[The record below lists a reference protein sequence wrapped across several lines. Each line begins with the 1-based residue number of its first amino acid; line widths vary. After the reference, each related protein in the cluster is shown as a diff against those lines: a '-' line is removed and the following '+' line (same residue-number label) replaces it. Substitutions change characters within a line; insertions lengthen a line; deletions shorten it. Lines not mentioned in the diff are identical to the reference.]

1 MKKSIPFLAVLCFL
15 FAAFGGSALAAD
27 FQWPAEA
34 PGSDF
39 EFDAE
44 SGQIVKYLGKGGIV
58 VIPETIDGAV
68 VKSIK
73 ENAFDQSQQFLND
86 PDFKGGITAVKI
98 PETATNLEPYAF
110 YSCYDLTRIVL
121 PSGLKE
127 IPKCFLY
134 HGSKLTDV
142 IIPKGVTKIGDYAF
156 FHCESLETLPLPD
169 GLKEIGSCAF
179 HSCEKLDL
187 KIPESVTAI
196 GEDAFSYNRTITT
209 LNLPASFTELPDGF
223 LKGCKAV
230 TAYEIPE
237 RITRIGKDA
246 LNSTG
251 ITEAKLPAGLVE
263 IDDGAFAYTKLT
275 AIELPAGVKR
285 IGASAFA
292 GNSAMEIPALPDG
305 LEAIGA
311 RAFSEC
317 KWTRS
322 VAIPASVKSIGSG
335 VFKNDE
341 YGTVWEVRIPHYEPS
356 HMPELVKKEGED
368 QVFADVGQ
376 ISMPWDA
383 TLAQTIAMDAWLV
396 SKGEEDIAWTE
407 FNPEW
412 RQYVNFDA
420 LALEKIKDGEI
431 LVRVTA
437 HKAGEPGEK
446 VAIPR
451 DTFGREGEFLYIS
464 EIGDG
469 AFKGQGL
476 SFFGAYASISHIGA
490 EAFADCKELRE
501 VFLPISVEVI
511 GERAFANSGISK
523 LAIPES
529 VTEIGQAAFAD
540 CKELGEVVLP
550 ASVKVIGER
559 AFANSGISKLVIS
572 EGVTGIAQ
580 TAFAGCMDLES
591 VTLPANLENL
601 RRSHFTQ
608 EWSTDAGKF
617 SGATKT
623 IEGTGV
629 TLSYPE
635 GTKAE
640 LNQFSQGPSVMWAR
654 DEKGV
659 FTDTKYTVYAVRS
672 KTPDTPYDKK
682 LASLL
687 ERKEKNYKDDDGYRV
702 FERTYKGHRCIVFTM
717 PPPEASYML
726 WIYPDDGSHVYISA
740 SGDISSVT
748 LDELM
753 NPDVIAVMNSATW

>member
-1 MKKSIPFLAVLCFL
+1 MKKSILFLVVLCFL
-15 FAAFGGSALAAD
+15 FVALGGSALAAD
-27 FQWPAEA
+27 FQWPGETPAA
-34 PGSDF
+34 DF
-39 EFDAE
+39 EFDKE
-44 SGQIVKYLGKGGIV
+44 TGMIVKYLGKGGIV
-58 VIPETIDGAV
+58 VIPETIDGSV
-68 VKSIK
+68 VKGIK
-73 ENAFDQSQQFLND
+73 RSAFDQSQQFLND
-86 PDFKGGITAVKI
+86 HDFKGGITAVKI

-169 GLKEIGSCAF
+169 GLKEIGNCAF

-237 RITRIGKDA
+237 RITRIGKGA

-285 IGASAFA
+285 IGVEAFK
-292 GNSAMEIPALPDG
+292 GCTAMEVPVLPEG
-305 LEAIGA
+305 LETIGA

-322 VAIPASVKSIGSG
+322 VAIPASVKSFGSG
-335 VFKNDE
+335 IFKNDE

-420 LALEKIKDGEI
+420 LTLEKIKDGEA
-431 LVRVTA
+431 LVRVAA

-501 VFLPISVEVI
+501 VFLPISVE
-511 GERAFANSGISK
+511 
-523 LAIPES
+523 
-529 VTEIGQAAFAD
+529 
-540 CKELGEVVLP
+540 
-550 ASVKVIGER
+550 VIGER